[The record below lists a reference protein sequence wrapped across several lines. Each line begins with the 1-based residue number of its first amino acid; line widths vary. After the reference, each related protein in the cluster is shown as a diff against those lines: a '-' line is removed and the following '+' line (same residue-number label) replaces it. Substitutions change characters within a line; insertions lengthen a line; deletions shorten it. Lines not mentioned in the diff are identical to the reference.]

1 MAKFFRTM
9 GLLTGRAL
17 RTRAVN
23 RTLTKAA
30 DYIAAEMR
38 LSDIKL
44 KRSLLRK
51 KRTQHLT
58 ILGRTVYRL
67 LENDVNPKNDQ
78 RIDTLSRVLNEI
90 DGEIESVEQ
99 ELQRRKEREKQ
110 KRASTSN

>member
-1 MAKFFRTM
+1 M

-17 RTRAVN
+17 RSRTVN

-44 KRSLLRK
+44 KRTLLRK

-67 LENDVNPKNDQ
+67 LENDINPKNDR
-78 RIDTLSRVLNEI
+78 RIDMLSRVLNEI
-90 DGEIESVEQ
+90 DGEIEVVEQ
-99 ELQRRKEREKQ
+99 ELHCRKEREKQ
-110 KRASTSN
+110 KKAKSNSSSSG

>member
-1 MAKFFRTM
+1 M

-17 RTRAVN
+17 KSKAVN

-30 DYIAAEMR
+30 GYIAAEMR

-67 LENDVNPKNDQ
+67 LSNNVNPKNDR

-90 DGEIESVEQ
+90 DGEIETVEQ
-99 ELQRRKEREKQ
+99 ELQRRKDWEKE
-110 KRASTSN
+110 KRAHAKNS

>member
-1 MAKFFRTM
+1 M

-17 RTRAVN
+17 KSKTVN

-38 LSDIKL
+38 LTDIKL
-44 KRSLLRK
+44 KRTLLRK

-67 LENDVNPKNDQ
+67 LSNDVDPKSDQ
-78 RIDTLSRVLNEI
+78 QIDTLSRVLNEI
-90 DGEIESVEQ
+90 DGEIETVEQ
-99 ELQRRKEREKQ
+99 ELQRRKDWEKE
-110 KRASTSN
+110 KRANTNKS